1 MDRPLR
7 YFERIFQKKGF
18 LRGVGMAIIG
28 KQLERAIT
36 DNLKERGYSH
46 YSYEN
51 YIIIGNN
58 LVAAELIYSTI
69 KKALLT

>member
-1 MDRPLR
+1 
-7 YFERIFQKKGF
+7 
-18 LRGVGMAIIG
+18 MANIG

-69 KKALLT
+69 KKQCKFR

>member
-1 MDRPLR
+1 
-7 YFERIFQKKGF
+7 
-18 LRGVGMAIIG
+18 VGMANIG

-69 KKALLT
+69 KKQLIVDIRYVIDFSKTISLYWD